1 MMNLYLCEM
10 MESEYSETPELQT
23 QAQEASVMPE
33 KKAADKVEA
42 TRLDISMTTDLIGNK
57 WRPEILW
64 LLMQG
69 TKRFNQLRDAMPG
82 ITQRALSLQLKDLEK
97 QGVVS
102 REVFKEMPMR
112 VEYTI
117 TPKGLTL
124 KPVIQAMHKWG
135 SDQIHGGQDNVIP
148 KKEKKPK
155 TPPPPPSNVLTL
167 F

>member
-1 MMNLYLCEM
+1 MMNLYLCGM
-10 MESEYSETPELQT
+10 MESEISETPEQQSQDNPVNNT
-23 QAQEASVMPE
+23 SAPQKAE
-33 KKAADKVEA
+33 KPLMV
-42 TRLDISMTTDLIGNK
+42 RLDISMTTDLIGNK

-64 LLMQG
+64 LLLQG

-97 QGVVS
+97 QEIVT

-117 TPKGLTL
+117 TAKGISL
-124 KPVIQAMHKWG
+124 KPVLNAMHKWG
-135 SDQIHGGQDNVIP
+135 ADQIHGGEANDIP

>member
-1 MMNLYLCEM
+1 MNLYLCVM
-10 MESEYSETPELQT
+10 MESENSETPDLKP
-23 QAQEASVMPE
+23 QANDNAALPENKPVEKEAP
-33 KKAADKVEA
+33 K
-42 TRLDISMTTDLIGNK
+42 RLDISMTTDLIGNK

-64 LLMQG
+64 LLIQG

-102 REVFKEMPMR
+102 REVFKEMPLR
-112 VEYTI
+112 VEYSI

-124 KPVIQAMHKWG
+124 KPVIHAMHKWG
-135 SDQIHGGQDNVIP
+135 VDQIHGGQDNVIP
-148 KKEKKPK
+148 KKEKKSK